1 MGLNVATSALELP
14 GHHWTTVACSG
25 SSIGHKGLVVATKVL
40 AATALDIM
48 MQEDTLAA
56 MKAEFDE
63 MMDGKTYVSSIPA
76 DVEPSILPNP
86 YENPDWEPG
95 DLDYPAWSSFIWT
108 KEEER
113 PKQ

>member
-1 MGLNVATSALELP
+1 MNSP
-14 GHHWTTVACSG
+14 
-25 SSIGHKGLVVATKVL
+25 
-40 AATALDIM
+40 DI
-48 MQEDTLAA
+48 LAA

-63 MMDGKTYVSSIPA
+63 MMDGKVYTSAIPA

-95 DLDYPAWSSFIWT
+95 DLDYPAWDSFA
-108 KEEER
+108 KPEEK